1 MVRIFSGI
9 EANWTEPRL
18 EPYGPIAISPAAGV
32 LNYGQGVFEGMKA
45 RRTPEGRIILFRP
58 HSNAVRINQGARRLC
73 MPEVPAG
80 AFLKGLGMLVAD
92 NADYVP
98 PAGEGSLYLR
108 PLLIGTGAI
117 LGVQPAPEYTLL
129 MYASPV
135 GSYFKGG
142 KRALS
147 LLVRRDVVRAAMG
160 GVGNVKAIGNYAPSI
175 LPSRQVKSKG
185 YDEVIYLDSRTGEL
199 LEEMGSANIFLLVG
213 NLSLIH
219 I

>member
-1 MVRIFSGI
+1 
-9 EANWTEPRL
+9 
-18 EPYGPIAISPAAGV
+18 
-32 LNYGQGVFEGMKA
+32 
-45 RRTPEGRIILFRP
+45 
-58 HSNAVRINQGARRLC
+58 
-73 MPEVPAG
+73 
-80 AFLKGLGMLVAD
+80 
-92 NADYVP
+92 
-98 PAGEGSLYLR
+98 
-108 PLLIGTGAI
+108 
-117 LGVQPAPEYTLL
+117 

-213 NLSLIH
+213 NTLHTPSLRGSILPCVTRHSILELARSMGLTVEEGDVNLSHLTQATEMFATGTAAVMPIGTVE
-219 I
+219 IDGESVALPARSR